1 VRTDTSSL
9 LITGSAANQMKLYEV
24 ASGKCIFTWEFDT
37 AVKRVAFSEDGTQ
50 VLAITEQRMGFRG
63 TLQVFRINRD
73 PASWTTQSREPL
85 RVITFS
91 GPKATVAAW
100 APADQY
106 IVTGHD
112 NGKVALYYHDEKEP
126 ESGVDAELEENSVMA
141 HPDHIVTDLQMS
153 ADKTYC
159 ITSSKDKTSKVSAAW
174 LRARGLGC
182 RVSCGKGC
190 DRPLRARSS
199 GWCSLGHAERIRAAA
214 GQPSACVWTSLC
226 CSWAPH
232 IASPVLSSLLTH
244 PHAQLIDTKSLS
256 ILKTYTTATP
266 LNSAAIHP
274 TRPYVI
280 IGGGQDAMNVTTTSA
295 RQGRFEARFWHK
307 VFEEEC
313 CASCCAALLSV
324 VPLLTRSC
332 AQRRSDNISAPST
345 PSLCTPAASAL
356 PAAARTATVSDA
368 RSRSAR
374 PWT

>member
-1 VRTDTSSL
+1 MLGQQTLSVPPGGRRPLLLSGHERALNQIKFNREGDLLFSCSKDNVVNVWYSHNGERLGTYEGNNGSVWSIDPDHTSSL

-159 ITSSKDKTSKVSAAW
+159 ITSSKDKTSK
-174 LRARGLGC
+174 
-182 RVSCGKGC
+182 
-190 DRPLRARSS
+190 
-199 GWCSLGHAERIRAAA
+199 
-214 GQPSACVWTSLC
+214 
-226 CSWAPH
+226 
-232 IASPVLSSLLTH
+232 
-244 PHAQLIDTKSLS
+244 LIDTKSLS

-313 CASCCAALLSV
+313 STIGQHFGPIHSIIVHPSGKCFASGGEDGYVRVNWFDQSFFNVKPYGPQLELAAE
-324 VPLLTRSC
+324 
-332 AQRRSDNISAPST
+332 DI
-345 PSLCTPAASAL
+345 
-356 PAAARTATVSDA
+356 
-368 RSRSAR
+368 
-374 PWT
+374 